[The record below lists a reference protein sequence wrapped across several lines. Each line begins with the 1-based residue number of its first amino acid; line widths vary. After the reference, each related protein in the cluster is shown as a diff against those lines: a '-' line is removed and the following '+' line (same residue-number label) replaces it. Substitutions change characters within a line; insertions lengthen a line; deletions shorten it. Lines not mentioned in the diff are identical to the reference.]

1 MRARIEIFQA
11 IIAAWKAKD
20 IDAVLAHMA
29 DDIVWHFAAGVA
41 PPVTSK
47 AGARKFLQRFG
58 GEIRQITWRVF
69 DSAESADRLF
79 VEGVDEYETTDG
91 LRIVA
96 PYAGVLEFRGDL
108 VTRWRDYVD
117 VGVIEAQK
125 AGGPVSAHVEALV
138 ARPALPSAVH
148 A

>member
-1 MRARIEIFQA
+1 MQARIEIYQA

-20 IDAVLAHMA
+20 MDAVLTHMA
-29 DDIVWHFAAGVA
+29 DDIVWHFAVGAE
-41 PPVTSK
+41 PPVRSK

-58 GEIRQITWRVF
+58 AEIREVTWRVF
-69 DSAESADRLF
+69 DYAESADRLF
-79 VEGVDEYETTDG
+79 VEGVDEYVTTDG

-108 VTRWRDYVD
+108 VVGWRDYVD
-117 VGVIEAQK
+117 VGVIAAQQ

-138 ARPALPSAVH
+138 ARPALA
-148 A
+148 